1 MDTISVE
8 SYNHSCGILSRTWQR
23 SAGSISECWQAAGRR
38 GERWEEKYLQ
48 TLGQRLLVQSWTRD
62 LCSLHFLLISRT
74 ATGQLQFKA
83 PGQFGREESKVAK
96 PEYKITWSLTLIPS
110 FLMERDH
117 PWMSLVLWKQLASLW
132 WQNVRDETSIVLQT
146 LFQSQ
151 ACEWKQRA
159 EAQHYYGI
167 SFLMITG
174 GSWVMIG
181 CSRCRNAK
189 HAAHF
194 QQIIHPK
201 HLSKLYFPYNWFMGI
216 KYHEEQQSLD
226 KRQQSATLTK

>member
-1 MDTISVE
+1 MLAPSPSV
-8 SYNHSCGILSRTWQR
+8 
-23 SAGSISECWQAAGRR
+23 GRR
-38 GERWEEKYLQ
+38 RAEEGRDGRKYPQ
-48 TLGQRLLVQSWTRD
+48 TLAQSRGDTV
-62 LCSLHFLLISRT
+62 SLHFLLILQQQQSNTSSRHHDN
-74 ATGQLQFKA
+74 LQ
-83 PGQFGREESKVAK
+83 REESKVAK

-146 LFQSQ
+146 LFQSK

-201 HLSKLYFPYNWFMGI
+201 HLSKLYFPCNWFMGI
-216 KYHEEQQSLD
+216 KYHEE
-226 KRQQSATLTK
+226 